1 MAISYP
7 PPIAPLPPVPKTAN
21 YVFATSD
28 AGVPVQFNAAAGALT
43 ATLPDPLTVAGKTFI
58 VKKMDVTTNPV
69 TVTST
74 GTTIDGDSMVQ
85 LIDQYA
91 GITVMAANGVYN
103 VIAITTA

>member
-7 PPIAPLPPVPKTAN
+7 PPITVTPPAPKTAN
-21 YVFATSD
+21 YAFTGSD
-28 AGVPVQFNAAAGALT
+28 AGVPVQFNAASGALT
-43 ATLPDPLTVAGKTFI
+43 ATLPDPFTVAGKTFI
-58 VKKMDVTTNPV
+58 VKKMDATTNAV
-69 TVTST
+69 TVSATNS
-74 GTTIDGDSMVQ
+74 TIDGDTMVQ